1 MNPSLDEINSALA
14 QKNKNQSSIKISVK
28 LKKLE
33 IASKLALTK
42 GKKNKIQGQAVE
54 LLKEVDT
61 KIKSLA
67 LQKFVIGK
75 VKRLQALGEKR
86 DRINELI
93 GTLEPNTSFFDDAK
107 RSFLGFGIDKKF
119 IGLSAEEVLNR
130 VNAVPK
136 DVTNKKTS
144 TNTSTN
150 KSNDASTKQKTPN
163 TNLVHSNNRNDEPV
177 KLSSST
183 GTVSEVQRNN
193 EKIYD
198 YLVQSGELD
207 IADYVLDLMTAPQ
220 KNNEDPKKLSEVQKN
235 TEEIK
240 KLSVVNSGIR
250 EELEEIKENM
260 VDEQDTSMDLP
271 KKLQQKKEE
280 EALAKGNPK
289 KEDKKEGSSFL
300 DSIMAFIG
308 GTALSWF
315 WKLLRGAKG
324 IVEFAGTIIKS
335 GWKAISGL
343 LGKLFSSKFA
353 LAFAAAF
360 KGAFDSAYKVASRA
374 ALGAIEFLKTGFS
387 KLVDLVRK
395 IPGIGKLIPESWG
408 SDPKKA
414 SKPGGPAK
422 TSDKATKSV
431 DKPSKLSNS
440 KLGEVDDLAKK
451 ASKEVAKDTAAK
463 KGAKVLPKLLKFA
476 KPIPLLGTAITAGTA
491 IYAAYD
497 GYENAAE
504 ITGKRPPTTEQRYI
518 AAAANVVDDA
528 TFGMLSSKTAAA
540 KIMEWVS
547 SDEVKQAREKYE
559 ALGIIT
565 YNRIGDSTVNNWDE
579 LRRLSPEE
587 IQKII
592 DIDDW
597 SNKDLVELKKAKEE
611 SSARTLTKQTND
623 QEPSARSA
631 QVTPSVPSTG
641 SSTTPDSAV
650 VPEKVPAPA
659 VPTPTNE
666 PKKTSQESVVAKD
679 AKPAK
684 ISENA
689 GKAAMVQALD
699 KAKINDPVARA
710 AIMAQV
716 ATESGGFRL
725 LSENLNYRAGTLSKL
740 WPRRFHAGDA
750 QEVAAGGPVRVA
762 ERVYSS
768 RMGNGP
774 EGSGDAWNYRGRGF
788 IQLTGKNNYQRF
800 GYANDPEALTTPET
814 AAESALKYMGGFRG
828 NWGDIAAVSKY
839 VNGGKIGLEERIK
852 WFEAMKA
859 DPEVTVPSAPEKTPT
874 STNTDV
880 PKIPSSAGTTPSVSS
895 SASDSGVKSSAS
907 SSTKPAPTTPT
918 TPTTAPNASAS
929 STPSATPTKSDNVY
943 KLSAV
948 MKAQPGVDM
957 NINKGFEE
965 RVAAMAAAFK
975 QQTGKTLT
983 ATSGLRSNEKQ
994 KALWDAKLAETGSAA
1009 ATRKWVA
1016 EPAPP
1021 LGNGRGSMHM
1031 SGLALDINS
1040 KGSEGINK
1048 LAGPATAPTGWLEK
1062 FGLSRPVKNED
1073 WHVQP
1078 SDAKISTPDNPDK
1091 PGEPI
1096 AVPDKAGKAFDVAT
1110 GKSDPSIS
1118 AQGAQAAPTA
1128 KLHVDGAQNL
1138 DTVDPSDH
1146 PSSLSGPAP
1155 GTSTPEKT
1163 QLDMAMLDSA
1173 FIKQAKM
1180 EADARTMHAGMASLA
1195 KEYAKASG
1203 SGNREKMENIRQAIH
1218 AKQSEFRGAVSTQE
1232 ATVADKSILAKDK
1245 AIQATEQTY
1254 TAALAN
1260 TQSYDMKTSGA
1271 SGSSNSSRSM
1281 TINNVNNQKD
1291 EKTNPFEM
1299 FDNLQEA

>member
-1 MNPSLDEINSALA
+1 MNPRLGEINSALE
-14 QKNKNQSSIKISVK
+14 QKNKKQSGIKISFK

-33 IASKLALTK
+33 LAGKLALSK
-42 GKKNKIQGQAVE
+42 GKKTKIQGQAVE
-54 LLKEVDT
+54 LLEEVDT

-67 LQKFVIGK
+67 LQKFAVRK
-75 VKRLQALGEKR
+75 VKRLQELGEKR

-93 GTLEPNTSFFDDAK
+93 SAMHQSRATIVDDAK
-107 RSFLGFGIDKKF
+107 RTVLGFGIDKKF
-119 IGLSAEEVLNR
+119 IGLSAEEVLDK
-130 VNAVPK
+130 VNAVRKNNNSTKPTAR
-136 DVTNKKTS
+136 VSSNKK
-144 TNTSTN
+144 NTKN
-150 KSNDASTKQKTPN
+150 SNN
-163 TNLVHSNNRNDEPV
+163 TNNTNNRGAAQV
-177 KLSSST
+177 KLSPNTDVASN
-183 GTVSEVQRNN
+183 VKRNN

-198 YLVQSGELD
+198 YLVQSGQFD

-220 KNNEDPKKLSEVQKN
+220 KNDEDPKKLSEVQKN

-240 KLSVVNSGIR
+240 KLSVINSGIR
-250 EELEEIKENM
+250 EELEEIKKNTI
-260 VDEQDTSMDLP
+260 DEQDTSIDLQ

-280 EALAKGNPK
+280 EAKKTTK
-289 KEDKKEGSSFL
+289 KEDKKEGGSFL
-300 DSIMAFIG
+300 DSIMSFIG

-315 WKLLRGAKG
+315 WKLLRGSKG
-324 IVEFAGTIIKS
+324 VVEFAGTIIKS

-343 LGKLFSSKFA
+343 LGKLFNSKFA
-353 LAFAAAF
+353 LAFASAF

-374 ALGAIEFLKTGFS
+374 ALATIEFLKTGFS
-387 KLVDLVRK
+387 KLVDIVRK
-395 IPGIGKLIPESWG
+395 IPGIDKLIPESWG
-408 SDPKKA
+408 SGPKNTPKPGDPVKTSNKPSRKPGNKPDKLSGSKLGGVGDDLAEKA
-414 SKPGGPAK
+414 SKKAAK
-422 TSDKATKSV
+422 SAV
-431 DKPSKLSNS
+431 
-440 KLGEVDDLAKK
+440 
-451 ASKEVAKDTAAK
+451 AK
-463 KGAKVLPKLLKFA
+463 KGAKILPKLLKFA
-476 KPIPLLGTAITAGTA
+476 KPIPLIGAAITAGTA

-528 TFGMLSSKTAAA
+528 SFGVLSSKTVAA

-547 SDEVKQAREKYE
+547 SEEVRETRAKYE
-559 ALGIIT
+559 ANGIIT
-565 YNRIGDSTVNNWDE
+565 FNYIGNSSVNNWAV
-579 LRRLSPEE
+579 LRRLPAEE

-597 SNKDLVELKKAKEE
+597 SNKDLVELKKAREE
-611 SSARTLTKQTND
+611 SRARALRKQSVQD
-623 QEPSARSA
+623 Q
-631 QVTPSVPSTG
+631 TPTPRPIAPVDIPVKAPAPEVPT
-641 SSTTPDSAV
+641 
-650 VPEKVPAPA
+650 PAPA
-659 VPTPTNE
+659 TGAPST
-666 PKKTSQESVVAKD
+666 PKKTSQEPVPAKG
-679 AKPAK
+679 AKSAK

-689 GKAAMVQALD
+689 GKAAMVKALD
-699 KAKINDPVARA
+699 KAKIYDPVARA

-716 ATESGGFRL
+716 ATESGGFSV
-725 LSENLNYRAGTLSKL
+725 LSENLNYRAGILTKL
-740 WPRRFHAGDA
+740 WPLRFPAGDA

-774 EGSGDAWNYRGRGF
+774 EGSGDGWNYRGRGF

-800 GYANDPEALTTPET
+800 GYASNPEALTTPET

-828 NWGDIAAVSKY
+828 DWGNVAAVSKY
-839 VNGGKIGLEERIK
+839 VNGGKIDLGERIK

-859 DPEVTVPSAPEKTPT
+859 DPEVTVPSNPEKTQT

-880 PKIPSSAGTTPSVSS
+880 PKIPSGAGTTPSSS
-895 SASDSGVKSSAS
+895 SRATPS
-907 SSTKPAPTTPT
+907 SSTKPAPITGDTSRQVAA
-918 TPTTAPNASAS
+918 TAPRAA
-929 STPSATPTKSDNVY
+929 PTKSGSVY

-965 RVAAMAAAFK
+965 RVAAMASAFK

-983 ATSGLRSNEKQ
+983 ATSGRRSNEKQ
-994 KALWDAKLAETGSAA
+994 KALWDAKLAQTGSVA

-1021 LGNGRGSMHM
+1021 LGNGRGSAHM
-1031 SGLALDINS
+1031 FGTALDINS
-1040 KGSEGINK
+1040 KGPEGINE
-1048 LAGPATAPTGWLEK
+1048 LAGKATAPTGWLEK
-1062 FGLSRPVKNED
+1062 FGLTRPVKNED

-1078 SDAKISTPDNPDK
+1078 SDAKLATPDNPNK
-1091 PGEPI
+1091 PGKPI

-1110 GKSDPSIS
+1110 GKN
-1118 AQGAQAAPTA
+1118 
-1128 KLHVDGAQNL
+1128 V

-1146 PSSLSGPAP
+1146 PAP
-1155 GTSTPEKT
+1155 GTSTPEKS
-1163 QLDMAMLDSA
+1163 QLDTAILDPA

-1180 EADARTMHAGMASLA
+1180 ETDTRTMQTGMASLA

-1203 SGNREKMENIRQAIH
+1203 SGNREKMENIRRAIH
-1218 AKQSEFRGAVSTQE
+1218 AKHSEFQGMQSPAQG

-1254 TAALAN
+1254 SAALAN
-1260 TQSYDMKTSGA
+1260 TQNYDMRTAGA
-1271 SGSSNSSRSM
+1271 SGTGNTSRSM
-1281 TINNVNNQKD
+1281 TINNVNNQQKD

>member
-1 MNPSLDEINSALA
+1 MNPSLDEINSALE
-14 QKNKNQSSIKISVK
+14 QKNKKQSSIKISVK

-33 IASKLALTK
+33 LASKLALSK
-42 GKKNKIQGQAVE
+42 GKKTKIQGQAVE

-67 LQKFVIGK
+67 LQKFVVRK

-86 DRINELI
+86 DRVNELI
-93 GTLEPNTSFFDDAK
+93 SAMHQSRATIFDSTIVDDAK
-107 RSFLGFGIDKKF
+107 RAVLGFGIDKKF
-119 IGLSAEEVLNR
+119 IGLSAEEVLDK
-130 VNAVPK
+130 VNAVRK
-136 DVTNKKTS
+136 NNS
-144 TNTSTN
+144 TRSGRANTST
-150 KSNDASTKQKTPN
+150 KGSTKPTASVSSNKKNANN
-163 TNLVHSNNRNDEPV
+163 TNNSNGAQV
-177 KLSSST
+177 KLSPNT
-183 GTVSEVQRNN
+183 DVVSNVKQNN

-198 YLVQSGELD
+198 YLVQSGEFD

-220 KNNEDPKKLSEVQKN
+220 KNDEDPKKLSEVQKN

-260 VDEQDTSMDLP
+260 LDEQDTSIDLP

-280 EALAKGNPK
+280 EAKGTPK
-289 KEDKKEGSSFL
+289 KEDKKQGGSFL

-324 IVEFAGTIIKS
+324 VVEFAGTIIRS
-335 GWKAISGL
+335 GWKVVSGL

-353 LAFAAAF
+353 LAFATAF
-360 KGAFDSAYKVASRA
+360 KGAFDSAYKVSSRA
-374 ALGAIEFLKTGFS
+374 ALATIEFLKTGFS

-408 SDPKKA
+408 SGSKKTP
-414 SKPGGPAK
+414 KPGGPVK
-422 TSDKATKSV
+422 TSDKPSPKSG
-431 DKPSKLSNS
+431 DKPSKLSDS
-440 KLGEVDDLAKK
+440 KLGRASDDLAKK
-451 ASKEVAKDTAAK
+451 ASKEAAKDTVAK
-463 KGAKVLPKLLKFA
+463 KGAKILPKLLKFA
-476 KPIPLLGTAITAGTA
+476 KPIPLIGAAITAGTA

-504 ITGKRPPTTEQRYI
+504 ITGKRTPTTEQRYI
-518 AAAANVVDDA
+518 AAAASVVDDVS
-528 TFGMLSSKTAAA
+528 FGMLSSKTAAA

-547 SDEVKQAREKYE
+547 SEEVKETRAKYE
-559 ALGIIT
+559 AMGIIT
-565 YNRIGDSTVNNWDE
+565 YNRVGDSSVNNWAE
-579 LRRLSPEE
+579 LRRLSAEE

-592 DIDDW
+592 DTDDW
-597 SNKDLVELKKAKEE
+597 SNKDLAELKKALEE
-611 SSARTLTKQTND
+611 SRARALTKQSVQD
-623 QEPSARSA
+623 QQRA
-631 QVTPSVPSTG
+631 QRPAPV
-641 SSTTPDSAV
+641 AI
-650 VPEKVPAPA
+650 PEKAPAPE
-659 VPTPTNE
+659 VPTPTATAAASQTPPA
-666 PKKTSQESVVAKD
+666 PKKTSQEPVPAKG
-679 AKPAK
+679 AKSAK
-684 ISENA
+684 ISESA

-699 KAKINDPVARA
+699 KAKIYDPVARA

-716 ATESGGFRL
+716 ATESGGFRV
-725 LSENLNYRAGTLSKL
+725 LSENLNYRAGTLTKL
-740 WPRRFHAGDA
+740 WPRRFPAGDA

-800 GYANDPEALTTPET
+800 GYASDPEALTTPET

-828 NWGDIAAVSKY
+828 DWGNIAAVSKY

-859 DPEVTVPSAPEKTPT
+859 DPDVTAPSNPEKTQ
-874 STNTDV
+874 SSSNTDV
-880 PKIPSSAGTTPSVSS
+880 PKIPSGAGTTPSTTP
-895 SASDSGVKSSAS
+895 SASSSAS
-907 SSTKPAPTTPT
+907 SSTKPAPITGDTSSQVAA
-918 TPTTAPNASAS
+918 TA
-929 STPSATPTKSDNVY
+929 PSATPTKSDNVY

-948 MKAQPGVDM
+948 MKAQPGVDL

-975 QQTGKTLT
+975 EQTGKTLT

-994 KALWDAKLAETGSAA
+994 KALWDAKLAETGSVA

-1021 LGNGRGSMHM
+1021 LGNGRGSAHM
-1031 SGLALDINS
+1031 SGVALDINS
-1040 KGSEGINK
+1040 KGPEGINK
-1048 LAGPATAPTGWLEK
+1048 LAGKATAPTGWLEK
-1062 FGLSRPVKNED
+1062 FGLTRPVKNED

-1078 SDAKISTPDNPDK
+1078 SDAKLATPDNPNK

-1110 GKSDPSIS
+1110 GKNDPSIS
-1118 AQGAQAAPTA
+1118 ASPQ
-1128 KLHVDGAQNL
+1128 
-1138 DTVDPSDH
+1138 
-1146 PSSLSGPAP
+1146 GPAA
-1155 GTSTPEKT
+1155 GTSTPEKS

-1180 EADARTMHAGMASLA
+1180 ETDTRTMQTGMASLA

-1218 AKQSEFRGAVSTQE
+1218 AKQSEFRGTQSPAQE

-1254 TAALAN
+1254 SAALAN
-1260 TQSYDMKTSGA
+1260 TQSYDMRTSGA
-1271 SGSSNSSRSM
+1271 SGAGNTSQSM
-1281 TINNVNNQKD
+1281 TINNVNNQQKD

>member
-1 MNPSLDEINSALA
+1 MNPSLDEINTALE
-14 QKNKNQSSIKISVK
+14 QKNKKQSSIKISVK

-33 IASKLALTK
+33 LAGKLALSK
-42 GKKNKIQGQAVE
+42 GKKTKIQGQAVE

-67 LQKFVIGK
+67 LQKFVVRK

-93 GTLEPNTSFFDDAK
+93 SAMHQSRATIFDSTIVDDAK
-107 RSFLGFGIDKKF
+107 RAVLGFGIDKKF
-119 IGLSAEEVLNR
+119 IGLSAEEVLDK
-130 VNAVPK
+130 VNAVRRNNNSAKPTTR
-136 DVTNKKTS
+136 VSSNKKN
-144 TNTSTN
+144 TNITN
-150 KSNDASTKQKTPN
+150 NANNRGAAQVKLNPN
-163 TNLVHSNNRNDEPV
+163 TDVASNV
-177 KLSSST
+177 K
-183 GTVSEVQRNN
+183 QNN

-198 YLVQSGELD
+198 YLVQSGEFD

-220 KNNEDPKKLSEVQKN
+220 KNGEDPKKLSEVQKN

-240 KLSVVNSGIR
+240 KLSVINSGIR
-250 EELEEIKENM
+250 EELKEIKENM
-260 VDEQDTSMDLP
+260 LDEQDTSIDLP
-271 KKLQQKKEE
+271 KKLQQKKEQE
-280 EALAKGNPK
+280 AKGTPK
-289 KEDKKEGSSFL
+289 KEGKKEGASFL

-324 IVEFAGTIIKS
+324 VVEFAGTIIRS
-335 GWKAISGL
+335 GWKVISGL

-353 LAFAAAF
+353 LAFASAF

-374 ALGAIEFLKTGFS
+374 ALATIEFLKTGFS

-408 SDPKKA
+408 SSKKTP
-414 SKPGGPAK
+414 KPGDPVK
-422 TSDKATKSV
+422 TSDKPSPKSG
-431 DKPSKLSNS
+431 DKPSKLSDS
-440 KLGEVDDLAKK
+440 KLGSGDDLAKNAAKK
-451 ASKEVAKDTAAK
+451 ASKEAAKDTVAK
-463 KGAKVLPKLLKFA
+463 KGAKILPKLLKFA
-476 KPIPLLGTAITAGTA
+476 KPIPLIGAAVTAGTA

-497 GYENAAE
+497 GYQNAAE
-504 ITGKRPPTTEQRYI
+504 ITGKRTPTTEQRYI
-518 AAAANVVDDA
+518 AAAASVVDDVS
-528 TFGMLSSKTAAA
+528 FGMLSSKTAAA

-547 SDEVKQAREKYE
+547 SEEVKETRAKYE
-559 ALGIIT
+559 AKGIIT
-565 YNRIGDSTVNNWDE
+565 YNRIGDSSVNNWDE
-579 LRRLSPEE
+579 LRRLPAEE

-597 SNKDLVELKKAKEE
+597 SNKDLAELKKALEE
-611 SSARTLTKQTND
+611 SRARALTKQSVQD
-623 QEPSARSA
+623 QQPAPRPA
-631 QVTPSVPSTG
+631 PV
-641 SSTTPDSAV
+641 AI
-650 VPEKVPAPA
+650 PEKAPAPE
-659 VPTPTNE
+659 VPTPTATAAASPTPPA
-666 PKKTSQESVVAKD
+666 PKKTSQEPVPAKG
-679 AKPAK
+679 AKSAK

-699 KAKINDPVARA
+699 KAKIYDPVARA

-716 ATESGGFRL
+716 ATESGGFRV
-725 LSENLNYRAGTLSKL
+725 LSENLNYRAGTLTKF
-740 WPRRFHAGDA
+740 WPRRFPAGDA
-750 QEVAAGGPVRVA
+750 QDVAAGGPVRVA

-800 GYANDPEALTTPET
+800 GYASDPEALTTPET

-828 NWGDIAAVSKY
+828 DWGNIAAVSKY

-859 DPEVTVPSAPEKTPT
+859 DPEVTAPSNPEKTQT

-880 PKIPSSAGTTPSVSS
+880 PKIPSGAGTTPS
-895 SASDSGVKSSAS
+895 ASSSAS
-907 SSTKPAPTTPT
+907 SSTKPAPITGDT
-918 TPTTAPNASAS
+918 S
-929 STPSATPTKSDNVY
+929 SQVAVTTPSAAPSSTPTKSDNVY

-948 MKAQPGVDM
+948 MKAQPGVDL

-975 QQTGKTLT
+975 EQTGKTLT

-1021 LGNGRGSMHM
+1021 LGNGRGSAHM
-1031 SGLALDINS
+1031 SGTALDINS
-1040 KGSEGINK
+1040 KGPEGINK
-1048 LAGPATAPTGWLEK
+1048 LAGAATAPTGWLEK
-1062 FGLSRPVKNED
+1062 FGLTRPVKNED

-1078 SDAKISTPDNPDK
+1078 SDAKLTTPDNPNN

-1096 AVPDKAGKAFDVAT
+1096 AVPDKAGKALDVAT
-1110 GKSDPSIS
+1110 GKNDPSIS
-1118 AQGAQAAPTA
+1118 ASAQAAPTA
-1128 KLHVDGAQNL
+1128 KLLVDGAQNL
-1138 DTVDPSDH
+1138 GLDDPSDH
-1146 PSSLSGPAP
+1146 PAP

-1163 QLDMAMLDSA
+1163 QPDMAMIDSA

-1180 EADARTMHAGMASLA
+1180 ETDTRTMHASMASLA

-1203 SGNREKMENIRQAIH
+1203 TGNREKMENIRQAIH
-1218 AKQSEFRGAVSTQE
+1218 AKQSEFRGTQSPAQE

-1254 TAALAN
+1254 SAALAN

-1271 SGSSNSSRSM
+1271 AGAGNSSRSV
-1281 TINNVNNQKD
+1281 TINNVNNQQKD

>member
-1 MNPSLDEINSALA
+1 MNPSLDEINSALE
-14 QKNKNQSSIKISVK
+14 QKNKKQSSIKISVK

-42 GKKNKIQGQAVE
+42 GKKNKIQGEAVE

-67 LQKFVIGK
+67 LQKFVVRK

-86 DRINELI
+86 DRINEI
-93 GTLEPNTSFFDDAK
+93 IITMRQSNDAFFDGTFIGGAA
-107 RSFLGFGIDKKF
+107 RAVFGFGIDKKF
-119 IGLSAEEVLNR
+119 VGLSVEEVLDK

-136 DVTNKKTS
+136 DTNKKSKS
-144 TNTSTN
+144 T
-150 KSNDASTKQKTPN
+150 KKPDAS
-163 TNLVHSNNRNDEPV
+163 
-177 KLSSST
+177 SSSNKQTAQPKQTQQNDKSALKISSNT

-207 IADYVLDLMTAPQ
+207 IADYVLGLMTASQ
-220 KNNEDPKKLSEVQKN
+220 KNDEDPKKLSEVQRN

-240 KLSVVNSGIR
+240 KLSVINSGIR
-250 EELEEIKENM
+250 EELEGIKENM

-271 KKLQQKKEE
+271 KKLQQKKQQET
-280 EALAKGNPK
+280 LAKETPK

-300 DSIMAFIG
+300 DAIMAFIG

-343 LGKLFSSKFA
+343 LGKLFNSKFA

-360 KGAFDSAYKVASRA
+360 KGAFDSAYKVASKA
-374 ALGAIEFLKTGFS
+374 AMATIEFLKTGFS

-408 SDPKKA
+408 SGSKKT

-422 TSDKATKSV
+422 TSDKPSTKPG
-431 DKPSKLSNS
+431 DKPSKLSSS
-440 KLGEVDDLAKK
+440 KLGEIDDLAKK
-451 ASKEVAKDTAAK
+451 ASKEAAKDTVAK
-463 KGAKVLPKLLKFA
+463 KGGKILPKLLKFA

-504 ITGKRPPTTEQRYI
+504 ITGKRQPTTEQRYI
-518 AAAANVVDDA
+518 AAAANVVDDV

-547 SDEVKQAREKYE
+547 SEEVKETLAKYE

-565 YNRIGDSTVNNWDE
+565 YNRIGNSTVNSWAE

-597 SNKDLVELKKAKEE
+597 SNKDLAELKKAKEE
-611 SSARTLTKQTND
+611 SSARALSKQTND

-631 QVTPSVPSTG
+631 QVTPSVPSAG
-641 SSTTPDSAV
+641 SSAAAV
-650 VPEKVPAPA
+650 TPEKVPAAAPS
-659 VPTPTNE
+659 VPSVPSVPNE
-666 PKKTSQESVVAKD
+666 PKKTSQEPVVAKST
-679 AKPAK
+679 KPAK

-699 KAKINDPVARA
+699 KAKINDPIARA

-716 ATESGGFRL
+716 ATESGGFRV
-725 LSENLNYRAGTLSKL
+725 LSENLNYRAGTLTKI
-740 WPRRFHAGDA
+740 WPRKFPAGDA

-788 IQLTGKNNYQRF
+788 IQLTGKHNYQRF

-828 NWGDIAAVSKY
+828 DWGNIAAVSKY

-859 DPEVTVPSAPEKTPT
+859 DPEVTTPSNPEKTQ
-874 STNTDV
+874 SSSNTDI
-880 PKIPSSAGTTPSVSS
+880 PKIPSGAGSTPSVSS
-895 SASDSGVKSSAS
+895 NVSSSA
-907 SSTKPAPTTPT
+907 SSTKPAPITGDTSSQVSS
-918 TPTTAPNASAS
+918 APS
-929 STPSATPTKSDNVY
+929 STPVKSDSVT
-943 KLSAV
+943 KLSEV
-948 MKAQPGVDM
+948 MKARPGVDM

-975 QQTGKTLT
+975 EETGKTLT

-994 KALWDAKLAETGSAA
+994 KALWDAKLAQTGSVA

-1016 EPAPP
+1016 EPAAP

-1040 KGSEGINK
+1040 KGADGINK
-1048 LAGPATAPTGWLEK
+1048 LAGPATASTGWLER
-1062 FGLSRPVKNED
+1062 FGLTRPVKNED

-1078 SDAKISTPDNPDK
+1078 SDTKVATPDNPNK
-1091 PGEPI
+1091 PGDPI
-1096 AVPDKAGKAFDVAT
+1096 AVPDKTGAALDVAT
-1110 GKSDPSIS
+1110 GKNDPSIS
-1118 AQGAQAAPTA
+1118 ANAGTQGSQNVPTA
-1128 KLHVDGAQNL
+1128 KLLVDGAQNL
-1138 DTVDPSDH
+1138 GLDDPSDH
-1146 PSSLSGPAP
+1146 PAP

-1163 QLDMAMLDSA
+1163 QPDIPMLDSA

-1180 EADARTMHAGMASLA
+1180 ETDTRTMQSSMASLA

-1203 SGNREKMENIRQAIH
+1203 TGNREKMENIRQAIH
-1218 AKQSEFRGAVSTQE
+1218 AKQSEFRGVQSPAQE

-1254 TAALAN
+1254 TAALSN

-1271 SGSSNSSRSM
+1271 AGQGNSSRSV
-1281 TINNVNNQKD
+1281 TINNVNNQQKD